1 MAIQNLLPIGSVV
14 CLKNGEK
21 PLMIFGILPQNA
33 VQRFDYLGVLYP
45 EGYLSEDM
53 VFMFNHEDI
62 DEVKF
67 IGYVDSAQQMFRNT
81 LIKMEEEGRLPG

>member
-1 MAIQNLLPIGSVV
+1 MAVRNLLPIGSVV

-21 PLMIFGILPQNA
+21 PLMIFGILPQNK
-33 VQRFDYLGVLYP
+33 VQRFDYLGILYP
-45 EGYLSEDM
+45 EGYLSEDL

-67 IGYVDSAQQMFRNT
+67 IGYVDSAHQMFRAE
-81 LIKMEEEGRLPG
+81 LIRMEEEGTLPG